1 MLETR
6 YKKDSVIEIGIDEAG
21 RGCFWGPIVAGAVII
36 PDTVNDAQ
44 IQILK
49 QIRDSKKLNAVKR
62 EYITD
67 KLKELFPPNNIGV
80 GFVNADE
87 INEHG
92 ISWANQEAFRRA
104 LNCLEIKDNCRL
116 IIDGAIKIPELEM
129 EKVLEQQL
137 IEEGDNKYIAIA
149 AASIIAKVEH
159 DNWINKYCESN
170 PDCDTKYDLI
180 KSKGYGTVKHR
191 DGIRAHGS
199 HEFHRSLFIQNWLP
213 GNQVRQNKKNNTKVF
228 ESFLI
233 KF

>member
-1 MLETR
+1 MLEIR
-6 YKKDSVIEIGIDEAG
+6 YRKDSIIEIGIDEAG

-36 PDTVNDAQ
+36 PDTLNNIQ
-44 IQILK
+44 MQILE
-49 QIRDSKKLNAVKR
+49 QIRDSKKLTHIKR
-62 EYITD
+62 EYIAN
-67 KLKELFPPNNIGV
+67 KLKELFPPKYIGV

-104 LNCLEIKDNCRL
+104 VNSLEIKDNYRL
-116 IIDGAIKIPELEM
+116 IIDGAIKIHELDT
-129 EKVLEQQL
+129 EQEL
-137 IEEGDNKYIAIA
+137 IEEGDNKYLAIA

-170 PDCDTKYDLI
+170 SECDIRYDLI

-191 DGIRAHGS
+191 DGIRIYGS

-213 GNQVRQNKKNNTKVF
+213 GNQDRQNKKSSTKEF
-228 ESFLI
+228 EKFLI